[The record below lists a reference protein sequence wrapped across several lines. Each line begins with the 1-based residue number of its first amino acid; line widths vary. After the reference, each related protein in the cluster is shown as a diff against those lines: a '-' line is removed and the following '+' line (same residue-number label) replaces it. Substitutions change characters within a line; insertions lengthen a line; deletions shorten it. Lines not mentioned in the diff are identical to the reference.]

1 VWREDHTTRIVWIT
15 LLAMADRHGIA
26 EGSVPGLADFARVTV
41 AECRSALAALMA
53 PDPDSRSVEHEGR
66 RIKAI
71 DGGWQILN
79 HAKYRQRLGA
89 DERREYLR
97 QKQADYRRG
106 KKSTNV
112 SDVSDT
118 YTLLTHTEAEAEA
131 STEATRSKPSRASR
145 SSEYPADFLTA
156 YAAYPRKVGKAEA
169 AKVWTR
175 QKPDLSTVVAALA
188 WQSKQPDWTKDG
200 GQFVPHMATWLN
212 QRRWEDEPPRGT
224 TGSPRPELGSWRD
237 ECQRVHGGHNG
248 DFCGNQTMHHARMQ
262 RQVTA

>member
-1 VWREDHTTRIVWIT
+1 MTGEDPHDRAVMLMERE
-15 LLAMADRHGIA
+15 
-26 EGSVPGLADFARVTV
+26 
-41 AECRSALAALMA
+41 
-53 PDPDSRSVEHEGR
+53 
-66 RIKAI
+66 
-71 DGGWQILN
+71 
-79 HAKYRQRLGA
+79 RQL
-89 DERREYLR
+89 REYNAVLAQVQQR
-97 QKQADYRRG
+97 IDADTDDLLNYWQALTGRVMYGSELTGLENALKVHPVTTIRNAMDYAFRARKTQSLAYVHAVLKNAAPQQPQLVPVRP
-106 KKSTNV
+106 KK
-112 SDVSDT
+112 
-118 YTLLTHTEAEAEA
+118 A
-131 STEATRSKPSRASR
+131 

-175 QKPDLSTVVAALA
+175 QKPDLSTVVSALA

-224 TGSPRPELGSWRD
+224 TASPRPELGSWRD